1 MTLVNVFESYVPY
14 QNIYLTYHSKM
25 EYFHIVLKKAKV
37 TPVHKSGN
45 SSSLSNYRSIS
56 VLPYFSKMLERIMYT
71 RLYNYLHANKIYSKP
86 FGFQTRHYN
95 DTIFAIIQL
104 VDQINE
110 NFEELKYALGVLIN
124 LAKAFDTI
132 DHKILF

>member
-1 MTLVNVFESYVPY
+1 
-14 QNIYLTYHSKM
+14 
-25 EYFHIVLKKAKV
+25 
-37 TPVHKSGN
+37 
-45 SSSLSNYRSIS
+45 
-56 VLPYFSKMLERIMYT
+56 MLERIMYT